1 MASINHI
8 INKKAKENRETGLNV
23 RSNQSGGRFFEK
35 EGRPNVR
42 FRGVS
47 FLKTFSVYQ
56 FMLKIPTWKFLS
68 VMGLFYV
75 AVNIFFAFIYFL
87 IGVEQL
93 GGMEQHSNLG
103 KFWEAF
109 FFSAQTLSTVGYGHV
124 YPISLTANSVAAF
137 ESITGLLMFAIAT
150 GLMYG
155 RFSQP
160 KAFLIFSKNALFA
173 PFKDGYA
180 LMFRFAPYK
189 NHFLTD
195 VEVKVTLVLKMTD
208 KDNEKKNRFYS
219 LDLELSRAN
228 TLSSNWTI
236 VHHINEES
244 PLYNLTRDEIKEAEA
259 EILVFIKGYDEEYAN
274 SVVSRGSYIA
284 DEFVY
289 GAKFDMMYEPSE
301 DKSTTLLH
309 LNKIDSYHHEKLP
322 VTI

>member
-23 RSNQSGGRFFEK
+23 SSKQSGGRFFEK
-35 EGRPNVR
+35 KGRPNVR
-42 FRGVS
+42 FKGVS
-47 FLKTFSVYQ
+47 FLKSFSIYQ

-68 VMGLFYV
+68 VMGLSYV
-75 AVNIFFAFIYFL
+75 IVNIFFACIYFL
-87 IGVEQL
+87 VGVEQL
-93 GGMEQHSNLG
+93 GGMEQHSTLG

-195 VEVKVTLVLKMTD
+195 VEVKVTLVLKMQD

-219 LDLELSRAN
+219 LDLDLSKAN

-236 VHHINEES
+236 VHPINEES
-244 PLYNLTRDEIKEAEA
+244 PLYNLTRKEIKEAEA
-259 EILVFIKGYDEEYAN
+259 EILVFVKGYDEEYSN

-309 LNKIDSYHHEKLP
+309 LNKIDNYHHEELP